1 MISRTQLRQFLAVV
15 DAGNFT
21 KAADRINL
29 TQPSLSMGIAELE
42 RQLGT
47 MLFIREKRRIRL
59 TDAGNRFLPYARGI
73 ERDFRLAERGV
84 ASVPAPVRP
93 IRLGV
98 LHSYPTSLLAQ
109 SIASFAGDEP
119 LELVEGGERELA
131 IALAN
136 GGIDLAVTILKD
148 DHADFVDQLLFAED
162 YRLAI
167 ADSHSLAGAASLTV
181 ADVAGE
187 AMIPRRS
194 CELLAITSR
203 FFTEKGARP
212 RFSMRSGNDDRVM
225 AMVRARL
232 GMTIAPQSL
241 GGPGIVMVPLEGF
254 AFTRSVG
261 LRFGADW
268 QVHYGL
274 AHPLPR
280 AFKEIGAG
288 HSGSKFI
295 E

>member
-15 DAGNFT
+15 DSGNFT
-21 KAADRINL
+21 KAAERINL

-47 MLFIREKRRIRL
+47 ILIIREKRRIRL
-59 TDAGNRFLPYARGI
+59 TEAGNRFLPYARGI
-73 ERDFRLAERGV
+73 ERDFGLAENGM

-98 LHSYPTSLLAQ
+98 LHSYPTDLLGQSLA
-109 SIASFAGDEP
+109 AYAGDEP
-119 LELVEGGERELA
+119 LELVEGSERELA
-131 IALAN
+131 TALAN
-136 GGIDLAVTILKD
+136 GGVDLAVTIQRD
-148 DHADFVDQLLFAED
+148 DQAHRDNQLLFMED
-162 YRLAI
+162 YRLAM
-167 ADSHSLAGAASLTV
+167 ADSHALAGADSLTV

-187 AMIPRRS
+187 TMIARRS
-194 CELLAITSR
+194 CEILAVTSR

-212 RFSMRSGNDDRVM
+212 RFSMRSANDDRVM
-225 AMVRARL
+225 AMIRTSL

-241 GGPGIVMVPLEGF
+241 GGPGIAMVPLEGF
-254 AFTRSVG
+254 TFTRSIG

-274 AHPLPR
+274 AHPLPQ
-280 AFKEIGAG
+280 AFVEIGAG
-288 HSGSKFI
+288 NHGSEFQR
-295 E
+295 